1 MVRAGEGSTP
11 LSVHQR
17 RCLRTAASAS
27 CALRQC
33 CMPRTRDSE
42 QAGCPLVAT
51 GAGRREVFVRS
62 NRPARRGVLEVVL
75 PSSFRR
81 HLHLF
86 VQTPRHQTLV
96 PAACP
101 KCLRLLRPRQ
111 TSTILRHSSG
121 ERPASSASAL
131 SAATAN
137 GLHWSQASQLH
148 GEHSQKASP
157 CGIPLLHTLQV
168 PTVPPLPS
176 GAGLRAMPLLS
187 TEIYSS

>member
-86 VQTPRHQTLV
+86 VQTPRHQTLACRLSEV
-96 PAACP
+96 PAPLTTAP
-101 KCLRLLRPRQ
+101 NLNHPAPFLWREARLLRLCPLGRHRQ
-111 TSTILRHSSG
+111 WIALVTSQPIAWRTLPKGLPLWNTFFAHVAGAHGATTAVRGGPEGH
-121 ERPASSASAL
+121 AL
-131 SAATAN
+131 A
-137 GLHWSQASQLH
+137 
-148 GEHSQKASP
+148 EH
-157 CGIPLLHTLQV
+157 
-168 PTVPPLPS
+168 
-176 GAGLRAMPLLS
+176 
-187 TEIYSS
+187 